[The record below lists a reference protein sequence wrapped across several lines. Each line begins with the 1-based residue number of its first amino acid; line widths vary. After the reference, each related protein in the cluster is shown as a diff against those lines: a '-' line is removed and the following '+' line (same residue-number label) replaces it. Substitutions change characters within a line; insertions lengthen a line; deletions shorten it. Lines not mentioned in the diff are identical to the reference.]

1 MILLQAATAGA
12 SAMGDEQILIG
23 AAKLAIQIRNVML
36 NFAPM
41 FVIVVGI
48 WGVIRFYVGYEQGG
62 RINFQKYVWYPLIML
77 FAILQYAW
85 IMDTINTITFGA
97 VNSTQNEHS
106 DEMFEKIMD
115 AERQYTMMVSAGQMI
130 YADSVKD
137 VKDKKVDEENKDSP
151 IWGKILKAKNWAVNE
166 FNKTKASMDFA
177 GSIGVS
183 PPSPTNILDFL
194 KGSLQAGFT
203 MLCRSVI
210 ILIRKALFMI
220 LLVIGPIAMTFEI
233 LPHWRGQFVHWL
245 KIYVGVILWGLT
257 INVIDAVYIFYIN
270 TECKDVIND
279 ISAMAKNGEYFFSST
294 DSDFGYLSVVFA
306 LMYIF
311 VPYITSIYAGGAG
324 AGKVF
329 TVMGGLAMKGIT
341 GAAGAAGGM
350 IPSGG
355 GSKIS
360 GRTRSNN

>member
-1 MILLQAATAGA
+1 MLILAATAA
-12 SAMGDEQILIG
+12 ADALGDEHIIES
-23 AAKLAIQIRNVML
+23 AAKLALQIRNVML

-41 FVIVVGI
+41 FVILVGI
-48 WGVIRFYVGYEQGG
+48 WGVVRFYVGYEQGG

-85 IMDTINTITFGA
+85 IMDTINTITFSA

-106 DEMFEKIMD
+106 QEMFETIMD
-115 AERQYTMMVSAGQMI
+115 AERQYTIMVSAGQMI
-130 YADSVKD
+130 YADSVKA
-137 VKDKKVDEENKDSP
+137 VQNKKVDEEYKDSP
-151 IWGKILKAKNWAVNE
+151 VRASIMKAKNWAVNIV
-166 FNKTKASMDFA
+166 NKTKAGIEFNSSSTPA
-177 GSIGVS
+177 AS
-183 PPSPTNILDFL
+183 PVPTTNILDFL

-203 MLCRSVI
+203 ILCRSII

-270 TECKDVIND
+270 TECKDVVKD
-279 ISAMAKNGEYFFSST
+279 IGSMAAKGEYYFSST

-341 GAAGAAGGM
+341 GAAGAAGGL

-355 GSKIS
+355 SKTS
-360 GRTRSNN
+360 GRTTSNN